1 MINLNL
7 PEVGEKYKTSFT
19 ISKDMVMDFK
29 DFSRDDNPIHVLE
42 DGAYSYGFQK
52 PVCHGAILLS
62 EISRIIGTE
71 LPGYGAL
78 WSDLD
83 ISFMSPIFWN
93 ETVDIEIEIIQRSEA
108 LRIVKLQILV
118 MKGKIKVLSGT
129 AKVMCLNKI
138 NRSLP
143 MLELSKR
150 CALVTGG
157 SRGLGL
163 EITKELLKEGYN
175 VVILSR
181 KESEEISNLKKDY
194 AGKIRSV
201 LCDLNNL
208 SELREL
214 IININKQFM
223 PINIVI
229 HAAGPVPHKINLS
242 NSINEV
248 LDEYI
253 NVYIKSL
260 VEILDV
266 CSSGMKSS
274 KYGRI
279 INIGTSYILGVPPLS
294 MYPYV
299 VGKEALWG
307 LTKSLAADMGRYG
320 ITANMVSPSMMIT
333 DMTTDISYSVKCAE
347 LQKNPMNRLA
357 EVSEVA
363 KTILFLSGEGGSF
376 INGTNLPITGGG
388 V

>member
-1 MINLNL
+1 MNL

-19 ISKDMVMDFK
+19 MTKDMVMDFRN
-29 DFSRDDNPIHVLE
+29 FSGDDNPIHVSE
-42 DGAYSYGFQK
+42 DGAYSYGFQN

-78 WSDLD
+78 WSDLN
-83 ISFMSPIFWN
+83 ISFMSPVFWN

-108 LRIVKLQILV
+108 VGVAKLQILV
-118 MKGKIKVLSGT
+118 MKGTKKVLSGT

-143 MLELSKR
+143 MLEISKR

-157 SRGLGL
+157 SGGVGL
-163 EITKELLKEGYN
+163 EVTKELLKEGYN
-175 VVILSR
+175 VAVLSR
-181 KESEEISNLKKDY
+181 KESVEINNLQKDY
-194 AGKIRSV
+194 PGKIRNV

-208 SELREL
+208 SQLREL
-214 IININKQFM
+214 IINVNKEFM

-229 HAAGPVPHKINLS
+229 HAASPVPNKISLGS
-242 NSINEV
+242 SINGV
-248 LDEYI
+248 LDEYF

-260 VEILDV
+260 IEILDV
-266 CSSGMKSS
+266 CAAGMKTS

-279 INIGTSYILGVPPLS
+279 INIGTSYILGTPPLS
-294 MYPYV
+294 MYPYI

-333 DMTTDISYSVKCAE
+333 DMTTEISNSVKYAE

-376 INGTNLPITGGG
+376 INGTNIPITGGG
-388 V
+388 I